1 MPMSGQRLCPDD
13 LTVGLSELSAVISE
27 RDECDEQRTIW
38 TPRRSTRCSAIP
50 DQRDFRTRCV
60 VELFITSNLKLTY
73 YDPFDSPSFRSCL
86 LMFSVYSIP
95 AITSGNPVRFE
106 DELFIHIGMID
117 GIGMMGSGV
126 HIEQNYCCPIINS
139 HSIFIVVTIFGN
151 GDTSNKSYDE
161 NNMVSVLFNKL
172 MVKFILLDI

>member
-1 MPMSGQRLCPDD
+1 MPMSGQRLWPDD

-50 DQRDFRTRCV
+50 EQRDFRARSV

-73 YDPFDSPSFRSCL
+73 YDPFDSPSVFTCGL
-86 LMFSVYSIP
+86 
-95 AITSGNPVRFE
+95 AITSSNPVRFE

-126 HIEQNYCCPIINS
+126 HSHRAQLLLSHNKQSSNLHCCYHLETVRLQINLMMR
-139 HSIFIVVTIFGN
+139 TIWSVFFL
-151 GDTSNKSYDE
+151 TS
-161 NNMVSVLFNKL
+161 
-172 MVKFILLDI
+172 